1 MRKGILYVL
10 WAAQG
15 VLASVDQAKSRQK
28 PRLAVPAHL
37 WLWKKKVLRV
47 AVTLVASEQVA
58 HLLMGEF
65 CCFIILE
72 GGRALVAT
80 HKKRQPEMRY
90 LGHCR
95 AGKQVYHLRSVCC
108 GARGLKGSFV
118 HHQVSC
124 KRKVPLQ
131 LLPPR
136 PAQSTHSGAPSWP
149 CPLMLPLTYWV
160 PHTEIISL
168 PVPPPHCWPHY
179 CTMPLRGHG

>member
-1 MRKGILYVL
+1 MTL
-10 WAAQG
+10 
-15 VLASVDQAKSRQK
+15 
-28 PRLAVPAHL
+28 
-37 WLWKKKVLRV
+37 KKKVLRV
-47 AVTLVASEQVA
+47 AVTLVASEQVV

-95 AGKQVYHLRSVCC
+95 AGKQVYHLRNVCC

-131 LLPPR
+131 PLPPR
-136 PAQSTHSGAPSWP
+136 PAQSIHSGAPSWP

-160 PHTEIISL
+160 PRTEIISL
-168 PVPPPHCWPHY
+168 PVPPPHC
-179 CTMPLRGHG
+179 